1 MGRDFLKQ
9 LKGIL
14 ETLSR
19 RDPLIMMIQTTDLG
33 YLSNRT
39 YRLWLD
45 HSRLGCIHLQRL
57 MRTPSM
63 IIVDV
68 GLKNAT

>member
-19 RDPLIMMIQTTDLG
+19 RDPLIMMMQTTDLR

-45 HSRLGCIHLQRL
+45 HSRLGCIHLQ
-57 MRTPSM
+57 
-63 IIVDV
+63 
-68 GLKNAT
+68 